1 MTTVTV
7 DLKDL
12 ETIVFATGVIK
23 TIEGSLAAFRR
34 DPFVQPHLNFTDAHN
49 RLAALMRDATRAEAG
64 TLVPYN
70 EPLDKEELSCLR
82 AATSPGFYIS
92 RSDKAPKEGE
102 AMSIWDR
109 LMSKGMIAIGQ
120 IVTGSVYT
128 GASAVESLVVDPTRF
143 AIKITDRGRN
153 ELMKAAA

>member
-34 DPFVQPHLNFTDAHN
+34 DPFVQPHLNFTDAHK
-49 RLAALMRDATRAEAG
+49 RLAAMMRDATRAEAG
-64 TLVPYN
+64 TLIPYN
-70 EPLDKEELSCLR
+70 EPLNKKELSCLR
-82 AATSPGFYIS
+82 AAASSGFYIS
-92 RSDKAPKEGE
+92 RKEKAPEGGE

-109 LMSKGMIAIGQ
+109 LMSKGMIAMGQ
-120 IVTGSVYT
+120 VVTGVVYA
-128 GASAVESLVVDPTRF
+128 GASSVEQVIVDPERF
-143 AIKITDRGRN
+143 AIRLTDRGRN
-153 ELMKAAA
+153 ELMKVAA